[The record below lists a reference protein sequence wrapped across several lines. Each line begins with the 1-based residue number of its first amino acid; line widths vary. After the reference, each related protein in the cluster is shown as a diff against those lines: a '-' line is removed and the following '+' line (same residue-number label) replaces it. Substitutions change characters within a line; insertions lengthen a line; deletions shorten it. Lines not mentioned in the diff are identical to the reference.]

1 MKLLALLVHGIIV
14 MAVLTAER
22 KDLSQADDDSVVKCA
37 KEDAAVLCYGKHQGF
52 SLGSNMLESAWHGA
66 VNLVFT
72 KTGLEQQHN
81 LVKDS
86 SAKTLY
92 GAFIAHEVMAT
103 VPAYANP
110 IAYFRRRDPHSKSIK
125 TAADFVARN
134 AWILQARPE
143 PFFYEHIAVADP
155 AGFPLRAPG
164 SGMSRSTN
172 SKSPPALLIWATF
185 IFVFIRVK
193 RIDRFDYLIGE
204 NESGICGHSSRADVA
219 PIRPT

>member
-110 IAYFRRRDPHSKSIK
+110 IAYFPRRDPRSKSIK
-125 TAADFVARN
+125 TAGDFVARN

-155 AGFPLRAPG
+155 AGFHLYAHLGRTWFGNIAFDQFKIAACFANLGDFHFCFHKELSSYPFL
-164 SGMSRSTN
+164 
-172 SKSPPALLIWATF
+172 SK
-185 IFVFIRVK
+185 
-193 RIDRFDYLIGE
+193 G
-204 NESGICGHSSRADVA
+204 
-219 PIRPT
+219 